1 MNAGSSVK
9 LMLVMARKKCCH
21 IINSEWPGELNIILY
36 SEKNRSGRLVHSVF
50 SFFFFHFFIHFLYCF
65 THMCLYLCV
74 CVCVFF
80 HLCFRYSFLSLIS
93 EDFNVGFYCPICK
106 DSPSV
111 VLFDATGLAF
121 RRSYVPRRLLDNSNS
136 EALQTG
142 RQTRSR

>member
-36 SEKNRSGRLVHSVF
+36 LEKTGVGGLYTVSFHYCLSIF
-50 SFFFFHFFIHFLYCF
+50 SIVSLICVYSYVCF
-65 THMCLYLCV
+65 
-74 CVCVFF
+74 FF
-80 HLCFRYSFLSLIS
+80 HLCCRYSFLSLIS

-121 RRSYVPRRLLDNSNS
+121 RRSYVPRRLLDYSNS